1 MWIYFRKE
9 WPRFEWDNDRVVPL
23 LVAVRHLQG
32 RILGRMNYI
41 GFELKDQANLEMVS
55 LDVLK
60 STEIEGEL
68 LDPEQ
73 VRSSVA
79 RRLGLDM
86 PGLVPSDRNVDGVVD
101 LMLDATR
108 NYAQP
113 LTEERL
119 FAWHNSLFPTG
130 RSGLYKILVGT
141 WRDDSTGPMQVVSG
155 GMGYEKVHF
164 QAPDAKFLPAEMT
177 RFLAWFNAE
186 QTMDTVL
193 KAGMAQLWF
202 LTLHPFE
209 DGNGRIARALTDM
222 LLARSDG
229 QPYRYYSMSTQV
241 RLVRNDYYDIL
252 ERSQRNGMDITKWM
266 MWFLE
271 CLKAALEASDEIL
284 SKVLFRHEFWLRNA
298 TRLDNERQ
306 RKILAMMLDHFEG
319 KLNTSKWAK
328 ISKCSQDTAM
338 RDIQDLIDKGILYK
352 LPSGGR
358 STSYE
363 LERRQY
369 LPPIG

>member
-1 MWIYFRKE
+1 MWIYFRKD
-9 WPRFEWDNDRVVPL
+9 WPEFHWNTERVLPM
-23 LVAVRHLQG
+23 LVDVRHLQG
-32 RILGRMNYI
+32 RVLGRMSYI
-41 GFELKDQANLEMVS
+41 GFEMKDQANLEMVS

-68 LDPEQ
+68 LNPEQ

-79 RRLGLDM
+79 RRLGLEM

-119 FAWHNSLFPTG
+119 FGWHNSLFPTG

-155 GMGYEKVHF
+155 GMGHEKVHF
-164 QAPDAKFLPAEMT
+164 QAPDAKVIPKEMT
-177 RFLAWFNAE
+177 RFLDWFNDE
-186 QTMDTVL
+186 NSMDPVL
-193 KAGMAQLWF
+193 KAGLAQLWF

-209 DGNGRIARALTDM
+209 DGNGRIGRALTDM

-229 QPYRYYSMSTQV
+229 QPYRYYSMSTQI
-241 RLVRNDYYDIL
+241 RATRNDYYDIL
-252 ERSQRNGMDITKWM
+252 ERSQKNGMDITKWM
-266 MWFLE
+266 VWFLD
-271 CLKAALEASDEIL
+271 CLKTALEASDQIL
-284 SKVLFRHEFWLRNA
+284 AKVLFRHEFWLHNA
-298 TRLDNERQ
+298 HRIENVRQ
-306 RKILAMMLDHFEG
+306 RKILVMLLDHFEG
-319 KLNTSKWAK
+319 KLNSSKWAK
-328 ISKCSQDTAM
+328 ICKCSQDTAM
-338 RDIQDLIDKGILYK
+338 RDIQDLIDMGILYK

-358 STSYE
+358 STSYD
-363 LERRQY
+363 LVRGPWSRA
-369 LPPIG
+369 